1 MCNCLPS
8 LVASLP
14 GIIIIC
20 GLTALFC
27 IVLFDTTPARGQKK
41 TVKKLTE
48 PGKIERDIHNITTN
62 PEAPQEAI
70 EFDIDDLLVKVE
82 KISPDHNVCP
92 QIFPKEQFVPGSKVW
107 QVQLM
112 ADAQEETS
120 SDEQSYVLTFQS
132 LQNTLRIFLEIIS
145 GTSQKRGD
153 VRSTTISKNRK
164 SK

>member
-8 LVASLP
+8 LIASLP

-27 IVLFDTTPARGQKK
+27 IVLFDTTPAHGQKK

-48 PGKIERDIHNITTN
+48 PGKIERDIHNITAD

-82 KISPDHNVCP
+82 KISPDHNV
-92 QIFPKEQFVPGSKVW
+92 V
-107 QVQLM
+107 
-112 ADAQEETS
+112 S
-120 SDEQSYVLTFQS
+120 S
-132 LQNTLRIFLEIIS
+132 RIFII
-145 GTSQKRGD
+145 TIII
-153 VRSTTISKNRK
+153 TIS
-164 SK
+164 SSPS